1 MFKFN
6 KLSIFNFSKV
16 KKRSLTLYR
25 NSLGI
30 TGFSI
35 FIFFVAF
42 IIIQAVSL
50 FRFTG
55 CSYFSDFFDCDDY
68 LKWIHYVLI
77 ALGVILIVISFAY
90 IAYMCQFYVNKSVTA
105 ATRMTTEMN
114 SFQNPN
120 MNAISPNMNNRY

>member
-1 MFKFN
+1 M
-6 KLSIFNFSKV
+6 
-16 KKRSLTLYR
+16 
-25 NSLGI
+25 
-30 TGFSI
+30 
-35 FIFFVAF
+35 
-42 IIIQAVSL
+42 SL

-55 CSYFSDFFDCDDY
+55 CSHFSDFFDCDDY

-77 ALGVILIVISFAY
+77 ALGVILIVISFTY